1 MKLTEAQLGEAI
13 KLRDQGVDTWSLSTI
28 FGVHY
33 DTMRRYLRNYE
44 TYGGS
49 IFTAN
54 PKPVEKS
61 VDNP

>member
-1 MKLTEAQLGEAI
+1 MKLTEAQLEEAI
-13 KLRDQGVDTWSLSTI
+13 KLRDRGVDTWSLSTI
-28 FGVHY
+28 YGVHY

-54 PKPVEKS
+54 PKPIEKS